1 MGHALTT
8 LESLGHILTRFS
20 GATTILLGDI
30 VLPLEFGLVVLNV
43 KLLIVMD
50 TSPYNT
56 IIGQTWIHKMKV
68 ILHLSSYG

>member
-1 MGHALTT
+1 MSTNKLMGHALTT

-56 IIGQTWIHKMKV
+56 IIGQT
-68 ILHLSSYG
+68 